1 MNLRIIVAAG
11 VLVVGVGAVV
21 VWSKSTCNAGDSCAS
36 SNTDQKSRAALIS
49 EEVKSGNARLID
61 VREPDEYAVEHA
73 EGATLLP
80 LADVQSGKLNEP
92 DKAKKIYLYC
102 RSGQRAKQALEA
114 LKNQGYTNAESLGGL
129 SDWQNLGGKLV
140 K

>member
-1 MNLRIIVAAG
+1 MNLRIVVAA
-11 VLVVGVGAVV
+11 LILLVGAGSAII
-21 VWSKSTCNAGDSCAS
+21 WSRSSCDASDSCAPS
-36 SNTDQKSRAALIS
+36 VTDQKSRAAEINK
-49 EEVKSGNARLID
+49 EVKSNAARLID
-61 VREPDEYAVEHA
+61 VRQPDEYAAGHA
-73 EGATLLP
+73 EDAVLLP

-92 DKAKKIYLYC
+92 DKTKKIYLYC

-114 LKNQGYTNAESLGGL
+114 LKNQGYTNVESLGGL

>member
-1 MNLRIIVAAG
+1 MNLRIVVAA
-11 VLVVGVGAVV
+11 LILLVGAGSAII
-21 VWSKSTCNAGDSCAS
+21 WSRSSCDTSDSCAPS
-36 SNTDQKSRAALIS
+36 VTDQKSRAVEINK
-49 EEVKSGNARLID
+49 EVKSNAARLID
-61 VREPDEYAVEHA
+61 VRQPDEYAAGHA
-73 EGATLLP
+73 EDAVLLP

-92 DKAKKIYLYC
+92 DKTKKIYLYC

-114 LKNQGYTNAESLGGL
+114 LKNQGYTNVENLGGL